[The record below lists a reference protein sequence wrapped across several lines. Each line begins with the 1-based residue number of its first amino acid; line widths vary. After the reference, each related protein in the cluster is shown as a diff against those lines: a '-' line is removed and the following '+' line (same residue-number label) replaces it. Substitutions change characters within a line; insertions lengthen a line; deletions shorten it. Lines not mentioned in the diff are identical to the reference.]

1 MNMKCMI
8 LAGGFATRLYPL
20 TIHRA
25 KALLEYKG
33 KPLISHLVA
42 KIPNNMDILVTT
54 NKKFEKEFKQWSS
67 CINRN
72 VDLCIEEAA
81 TDGQKKGAIS
91 AIDFWINSRNIRS
104 DLLVLAGDNYFEFK
118 ISSLIKAFNGKDSL
132 IAVHDMGTL
141 EKACEGGP
149 CQVGLA
155 VCKGKRVIKFDEKPE
170 SATSTLVATG
180 VYILPQRIFPI
191 LSEYCSGTRRDN
203 MGSFISYLVQ
213 VDMVEAYKFIEPW
226 IDISTELNKPSAYTL
241 A

>member
-1 MNMKCMI
+1 MKCLI

-20 TIHRA
+20 TINRA

-33 KPLISHLVA
+33 IPLISHLVA
-42 KIPNNMDILVTT
+42 KIPDNMDIIVTT
-54 NKKFEKEFKQWSS
+54 NKKFEDEFKRWRFR
-67 CINRN
+67 INRSI
-72 VDLCIEEAA
+72 DLCIEEAA

-91 AIDFWINSRNIRS
+91 AIDFWIKSKNIRS

-118 ISSLIKAFNGKDSL
+118 ISNFIKAFNRKDSL

-141 EKACEGGP
+141 EKACDGRP

-155 VCKGKRVIKFDEKPE
+155 VCEGKRVVKFDEKPE
-170 SATSTLVATG
+170 NATSTLVATG

-213 VDMVEAYKFIEPW
+213 EDMVEAYKFIEPW
-226 IDISTELNKPSAYTL
+226 IDISTELNRQSQYTF